1 MARFIRNKFVEEKLG
16 AKFRNLHNS
25 WGVINTIENF
35 IALMVWSDQISED
48 GKYVTILKKNTKK

>member
-35 IALMVWSDQISED
+35 IALMVWSDQI
-48 GKYVTILKKNTKK
+48 